1 MDTMIRSDVRH
12 EMLRIAGKKVE
23 TKARLEVRFPWDNRA
38 GRQRAP
44 RHARAGGR
52 GLPHRP
58 RLQAQADALS
68 APADPAQDGRAAG
81 RAQGGAVAP
90 DHAGVGALPEG
101 LALRGRPRLRR
112 LHLRRPA
119 LPARRRPDL
128 LLRSHPARQAAQDLH
143 PAPAAQRH
151 LGDHAVQPSAEHG
164 GAQAGAGL
172 RHQQLRGAEADR
184 ADAAHRAVPGRHALR
199 GGPAARD
206 AVGHHRQSVGHRRR
220 HDHRSRMPTS

>member
-1 MDTMIRSDVRH
+1 MDTLIRPATDVRH

-23 TKARLEVRFPWDNRA
+23 TGARLEVRFPWDNRLVGTVPRA
-38 GRQRAP
+38 TPELVAEAFRIAHAYKPKLTRYQRQQILLKTAELLV
-44 RHARAGGR
+44 ARKEE
-52 GLPHRP
+52 
-58 RLQAQADALS
+58 LS
-68 APADPAQDGRAAG
+68 P
-81 RAQGGAVAP
+81 P
-90 DHAGVGALPEG
+90 DHARIGPLPEG

-128 LLRSHPARQAAQDLH
+128 LLRPHPARQAAQDLH

-151 LGDHAVQPSAEHG
+151 LGHHALQPSAQHG

-184 ADAAHRAVPGRHALR
+184 ADAAHRAVPRRHALR

-206 AVGHHRQSVGHRRR
+206 AVGHHRQSVAT
-220 HDHRSRMPTS
+220 SAMP